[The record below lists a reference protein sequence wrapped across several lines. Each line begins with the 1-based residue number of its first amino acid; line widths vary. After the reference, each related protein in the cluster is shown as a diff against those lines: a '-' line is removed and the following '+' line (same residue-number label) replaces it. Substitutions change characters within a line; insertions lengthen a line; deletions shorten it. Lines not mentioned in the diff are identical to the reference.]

1 MLKLVIMYRILRISL
16 FILLTLS
23 LFFSIQTLDKKY
35 PSQTVESF
43 LYLPSGTFLKG
54 AALGYDEMLADLL
67 WIKAVGYFGGHI
79 RTDRNYTWLAHLLDV
94 VTTLDPLYQ
103 YPYEFGGVV
112 LAAEVGEV
120 DKSIA
125 LLKKGMKNVSRND
138 PRYWYFPFFLAYD
151 YMYHKDDYLTAAHY
165 LEQAVKF
172 SQSPA
177 YLPRLV
183 ARLYANADS
192 PEVAVT
198 FLQEMIK
205 ATEKQDLRDRLKE
218 RLHQVIHR
226 ANMKMLKQ
234 GVEAFYLK
242 FQKYPASIEELLT
255 AGILPGM
262 PVDPRGGT
270 YYISKESRTIENTI
284 PEEDLEVHIK
294 KKEQPRADD
303 LPLPIRI
310 PEEN

>member
-1 MLKLVIMYRILRISL
+1 MYRIPQISL

-35 PSQTVESF
+35 PRQAVESF

-67 WIKAVGYFGGHI
+67 WIKAVGYFGGHT

-112 LAAEVGEV
+112 LAAEVGDV

-125 LLKKGMKNVSRND
+125 LLKKGMKNVSQDD

-165 LEQAVKF
+165 LEQAAKF
-172 SQSPA
+172 PKSPA

-192 PEVAVT
+192 PEVAVA

-205 ATEKQDLRDRLKE
+205 STKKQALKERLVE

-226 ANMKMLKQ
+226 ANLKLLNQ
-234 GVEAFYLK
+234 ALDAYYLK
-242 FQKYPASIEELLT
+242 FQKYPTSLEALVN
-255 AGILPGM
+255 AGILTGI
-262 PVDPRGGT
+262 PVDPRGGE
-270 YYISKESRTIENTI
+270 YYISMENKTVTNTI
-284 PEEDLEVHIK
+284 PEADLKVHINK
-294 KKEQPRADD
+294 KKQPSADD
-303 LPLPIRI
+303 VPLPMRV
-310 PEEN
+310 PEQN

>member
-1 MLKLVIMYRILRISL
+1 MYRVPRISL

-23 LFFSIQTLDKKY
+23 FLSLFFSIETLDKKY
-35 PSQTVESF
+35 PRQAVESF

-67 WIKAVGYFGGHI
+67 WIKAIGYFGGQI

-103 YPYEFGGVV
+103 YPYEFGGIV

-172 SQSPA
+172 PQSPP

-218 RLHQVIHR
+218 RLDQVIHR
-226 ANMKMLKQ
+226 ANMKTLKQ

-242 FQKYPASIEELLT
+242 FQKYPASIEELVT

-303 LPLPIRI
+303 LPLPMRV

>member
-1 MLKLVIMYRILRISL
+1 M
-16 FILLTLS
+16 
-23 LFFSIQTLDKKY
+23 
-35 PSQTVESF
+35 
-43 LYLPSGTFLKG
+43 YLPSGNFLKG

-67 WIKAVGYFGGHI
+67 WIKAIGYFGGHA
-79 RTDRNYTWLAHLLDV
+79 RTDRNYAWLAHFLDII
-94 VTTLDPLYQ
+94 TTLDPFYQ

-112 LAAEVGEV
+112 LAAEVQDV

-125 LLKKGMKNVSRND
+125 LLKKGMENVHVKD

-165 LEQAVKF
+165 LELATKF
-172 SQSPA
+172 PESPP

-192 PEVAVT
+192 PEVAVA

-205 ATEKQDLRDRLKE
+205 ATEKQDLKERLVA

-226 ANMKMLKQ
+226 ANLKTLNQ
-234 GVEAFYLK
+234 GLDAFYRK
-242 FQKYPASIEELLT
+242 FQKLPDSIKELVDS
-255 AGILPGM
+255 GMISSM

-270 YYISKESRTIENTI
+270 YYISSENKTIMNTI
-284 PEEDLEVHIK
+284 PQEDLTVHINK
-294 KKEQPRADD
+294 KTSSKGDG
-303 LPLPIRI
+303 LPLPMRV
-310 PEEN
+310 PEQN

>member
-1 MLKLVIMYRILRISL
+1 MYRVLRIR
-16 FILLTLS
+16 IV
-23 LFFSIQTLDKKY
+23 FFVFLISAVFYSIQTLDRKY
-35 PSQTVESF
+35 SRQAVESF
-43 LYLPSGTFLKG
+43 MYLPSGTFLKG
-54 AALGYDEMLADLL
+54 AALGYDEMLGDLL
-67 WIKAVGYFGGHI
+67 WIRAIGYFGGHV

-112 LAAEVGEV
+112 LAAEMGDV

-125 LLKKGMKNVSRND
+125 LLKKGMKNVSRDD

-172 SQSPA
+172 PKSPA

-192 PEVAVT
+192 PEVAVV

-205 ATEKQDLRDRLKE
+205 STKKQALKERLVE

-226 ANMKMLKQ
+226 ANLKILNQ

-242 FQKYPASIEELLT
+242 FQKYPTSLEALVN
-255 AGILPGM
+255 AGILSGIPI
-262 PVDPRGGT
+262 DPRGGE
-270 YYISKESRTIENTI
+270 YYISMENKNVTNTI
-284 PEEDLEVHIK
+284 PEADLTVHINK
-294 KKEQPRADD
+294 KKQPSADD
-303 LPLPIRI
+303 VPLPMRV
-310 PEEN
+310 PKQN